1 MYEIYFYRDEDGKAP
16 VADFMRDL
24 ERRTDKA
31 SRVTLKQVR
40 QYLDYLSALG
50 TRAGPKIVK
59 YLGGEIW
66 ELRPAQNR
74 ILFAAWYR
82 GSFLLLHTFVKKT
95 QKTPQKEMDRA
106 KRELADMKRRFPE

>member
-1 MYEIYFYRDEDGKAP
+1 MYEIHFYRDESGKAP
-16 VADFMRDL
+16 VADFLRAL

-31 SRVTLKQVR
+31 SRVTLGQMR

-59 YLGGEIW
+59 YPGEEIW

-74 ILFAAWYR
+74 VLFAAWYR

-95 QKTPQKEMDRA
+95 QKTPRKEIDRA